1 MTKTYY
7 ICLIAVSG
15 TGGTIGR
22 ELIDAFSNTVTSVAG
37 QGQQRANPD
46 LGLGGVRR
54 LQLDAE
60 Y

>member
-15 TGGTIGR
+15 MGGAIGR
-22 ELIDAFSNTVTSVAG
+22 ELIDAFSNTSVAG

-46 LGLGGVRR
+46 SGLGGVRR

>member
-22 ELIDAFSNTVTSVAG
+22 ELIDAFWQQYVGGCRGKVSNAPTLIQVWAESAG
-37 QGQQRANPD
+37 FS
-46 LGLGGVRR
+46 
-54 LQLDAE
+54 
-60 Y
+60 